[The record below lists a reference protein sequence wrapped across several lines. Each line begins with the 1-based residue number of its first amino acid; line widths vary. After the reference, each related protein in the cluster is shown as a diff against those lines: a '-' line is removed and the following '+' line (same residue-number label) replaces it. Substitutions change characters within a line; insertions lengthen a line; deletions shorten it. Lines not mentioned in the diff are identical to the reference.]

1 MPAGPYCETEH
12 ENWQKCVPHGTSPT
26 TVLPVFLDA
35 FATSSNLPDWRDR
48 RRLHYRACLVPRGRR
63 ACPAR
68 RPGSVSVAAWTM
80 TAPERLRR
88 HAEPLA
94 ERLVRG
100 SPKGGFPECVPII
113 LITPKCLGHH
123 PNGSQ
128 IFACVLPAAM
138 ATRGED
144 ALFTFCTILTI
155 CRHGL
160 MRSRGTIC
168 INCGSARCRQSS
180 LEKCRAQ
187 GAVVYP
193 RSSSAIPILRRC
205 LTRRPRLPGCERDA
219 RRAHCRRQAANEPP
233 PLCQDE

>member
-1 MPAGPYCETEH
+1 MRSPLARISRTGATAGGFTTGHASSPRPPR
-12 ENWQKCVPHGTSPT
+12 VPG
-26 TVLPVFLDA
+26 A
-35 FATSSNLPDWRDR
+35 
-48 RRLHYRACLVPRGRR
+48 
-63 ACPAR
+63 PAR
-68 RPGSVSVAAWTM
+68 I
-80 TAPERLRR
+80 RLRCR
-88 HAEPLA
+88 VDDDGAGTPAASCRAAGGTPCQRQPE
-94 ERLVRG
+94 
-100 SPKGGFPECVPII
+100 GGFPECVPII

-180 LEKCRAQ
+180 LEECRAQ

-193 RSSSAIPILRRC
+193 RSSSAIPILRRWPHAP
-205 LTRRPRLPGCERDA
+205 TAPARL
-219 RRAHCRRQAANEPP
+219 
-233 PLCQDE
+233 